1 MRITEA
7 ARALGV
13 SASWLRDMERRGRI
27 ARAPKDVNGQRRYDA
42 DAIEVIRRLLMT
54 QRGYAPQTEAP
65 K

>member
-13 SASWLRDMERRGRI
+13 SASWLRDMERRGQV
-27 ARAPKDVNGQRRYDA
+27 ARPPRDRNGQRRYDA